1 MFLSIHHFHVVY
13 WTQSLFS
20 RHNEVVNC
28 WPGRGGTI
36 LVFTPRRATRLS
48 TGGQSPACA
57 NQGFCDG
64 GDNRGF
70 ASKNDNHGR
79 RQNSMGRPCR
89 MMRVEKGRQVFP
101 CTERFHPL
109 YQDCSVLSA
118 QCSMLCLYPFT
129 NLLSG
134 STALTNAHETG
145 ADLLDIWVNFA
156 AIIGI
161 IGITHQHSSF
171 PTQLGHTLD
180 NSPLNNQL
188 CLGML

>member
-1 MFLSIHHFHVVY
+1 
-13 WTQSLFS
+13 
-20 RHNEVVNC
+20 
-28 WPGRGGTI
+28 
-36 LVFTPRRATRLS
+36 
-48 TGGQSPACA
+48 
-57 NQGFCDG
+57 
-64 GDNRGF
+64 
-70 ASKNDNHGR
+70 
-79 RQNSMGRPCR
+79 

-101 CTERFHPL
+101 CTETFHPL
-109 YQDCSVLSA
+109 LRAAQCSVL
-118 QCSMLCLYPFT
+118 CRYPFT

-156 AIIGI
+156 GIIGI